1 MLLERQLIM
10 DSSNIIP
17 EKGCVVEEVKG
28 KPIEFCETF
37 MHHVHTTIEQ
47 SNYIYPPSH
56 TYSYSY
62 K

>member
-1 MLLERQLIM
+1 M